1 VKLDDVRISLSA
13 ARISAGLTQREAA
26 KIGKV
31 NRHTLGK
38 WERGESKPDYFQL
51 CGMAYI
57 YKIPVECIIMP
68 EKITER

>member
-1 VKLDDVRISLSA
+1 MKLDDVRISLSA
-13 ARISAGLTQREAA
+13 ARISAGLTQKEAA
-26 KIGKV
+26 RIGRV

-38 WERGESKPDYFQL
+38 WERGESEPDYFQL

-68 EKITER
+68 EKIPER